1 MDEKFKKL
9 PLLKLDKDENYIITN
24 DEYSYRPNIY
34 YWKDHFE
41 IDWLFDN
48 TNLWELNVTGNS
60 IEEVIDNAYNRLKKL
75 NIIK

>member
-9 PLLKLDKDENYIITN
+9 PLLKLDKDENYIITD

-48 TNLWELNVTGNS
+48 T
-60 IEEVIDNAYNRLKKL
+60 K
-75 NIIK
+75 